1 MSPARNPPSF
11 RQLGVSLV
19 EVIIFTVIVAVLA
32 AGLFGALANSMRGA
46 PQAGQTDTAAEIAQ
60 LRMELILAQRRAV
73 GFATFADP
81 CQPGPGPAAYTPP
94 TSYGASSTI
103 VAGWG
108 GDPLNYKVIT
118 VTVTGPFTVT
128 TTALVANY

>member
-1 MSPARNPPSF
+1 MRPLFNQPSF

-32 AGLFGALANSMRGA
+32 AGLFGAFANSMRGA

-73 GFATFADP
+73 GFAAFADP
-81 CQPGPGPAAYTPP
+81 CPGPTVCTPP
-94 TSYGASSTI
+94 TTYGVSSNI
-103 VAGWG
+103 VTGWG
-108 GDPLNYKVIT
+108 GDPNYRVIT

>member
-1 MSPARNPPSF
+1 MNPLFNQPSF
-11 RQLGVSLV
+11 RQRGISLV
-19 EVIIFTVIVAVLA
+19 EVIIFTVIIAVLA

-73 GFATFADP
+73 GFAAFADP
-81 CQPGPGPAAYTPP
+81 CIPGPGPTVCTPP
-94 TSYGASSTI
+94 TSYGVSSTI

-108 GDPLNYKVIT
+108 GDPNYRVIT

>member
-1 MSPARNPPSF
+1 MSSAPYPSLL

-19 EVIIFTVIVAVLA
+19 EVIIFIVIVAVLA
-32 AGLFGALANSMRGA
+32 AGLFGAFANSMRGA
-46 PQAGQTDTAAEIAQ
+46 PQAGQTDSAAEIAQ

-81 CQPGPGPAAYTPP
+81 CVPGPGPAVCTPP
-94 TSYGASSTI
+94 TSYGVSSNI
-103 VAGWG
+103 VTGWG
-108 GDPLNYKVIT
+108 GDPNYKVIT

-128 TTALVANY
+128 ATALVANY